1 MTTKSKTPSNSAS
14 TRFFLKIKHLSG
26 CQTQDS
32 ARPFFWAP
40 KSSESPDLRGA
51 PGLWKASSIR
61 GVKALLLA
69 LMGWMWSPPHD
80 RWGSEIQKVE
90 SWNLRIQQF
99 WQKSFIIFSTWI
111 TLLWHVF
118 ELGCHVIF
126 KIRYLHWYFILP
138 QGPFLHFSMALLRGE
153 VGISRSGLKPDYF
166 WGIFE
171 SSRDLIPGIV
181 KYHAAWGGGMEETF
195 LLGSFSWSLGN
206 GCGVSNGH
214 AKVYQISA
222 GPLHTARCWVAV
234 VEYWNGVDVPRS
246 KQEDF
251 GSWIYKLRWGFRTVC
266 FKCHTYTIPKQ
277 HVYLSGSAFCYS
289 DLFWVSASDS

>member
-1 MTTKSKTPSNSAS
+1 MGGWN
-14 TRFFLKIKHLSG
+14 
-26 CQTQDS
+26 
-32 ARPFFWAP
+32 FWISCEERLV
-40 KSSESPDLRGA
+40 SSF
-51 PGLWKASSIR
+51 
-61 GVKALLLA
+61 V
-69 LMGWMWSPPHD
+69 
-80 RWGSEIQKVE
+80 
-90 SWNLRIQQF
+90 
-99 WQKSFIIFSTWI
+99 STWI
-111 TLLWHVF
+111 TLFWHVF

-181 KYHAAWGGGMEETF
+181 KYHAVWGGGMEETF

-234 VEYWNGVDVPRS
+234 VECWNRVDVPRS

-251 GSWIYKLRWGFRTVC
+251 GSWIYKLRWGVRTVC

-277 HVYLSGSAFCYS
+277 HDDLSGSAFCYS
-289 DLFWVSASDS
+289 DLFWVSACDS